1 MKRVYW
7 NPGCDLCLRRRR
19 SLTDLRGNY
28 SGYKHSKDFK
38 RNKLVWDSQC
48 VSNVG
53 EILFMYEDSRNIL
66 LEEISSIVDTSYMI
80 ILGEMSTSLSRVFLV
95 SWMGYSVWI
104 THHLDSEFGTL
115 ALFSQIVNLRYNGGD
130 QYETFRQHISKPQ
143 VVYKKSGL

>member
-1 MKRVYW
+1 
-7 NPGCDLCLRRRR
+7 
-19 SLTDLRGNY
+19 
-28 SGYKHSKDFK
+28 
-38 RNKLVWDSQC
+38 
-48 VSNVG
+48 
-53 EILFMYEDSRNIL
+53 MYEDSRNIL